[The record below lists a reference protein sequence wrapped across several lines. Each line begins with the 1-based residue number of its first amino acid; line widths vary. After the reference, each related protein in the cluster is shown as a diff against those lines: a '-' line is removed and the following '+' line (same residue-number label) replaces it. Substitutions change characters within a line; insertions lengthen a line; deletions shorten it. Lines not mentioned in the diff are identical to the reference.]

1 MNKIKAKLVKV
12 KKKDDINLLIFKCKD
27 DFIKVITLEINFDI
41 DEVNLFFKPTMVSIS
56 KEICNSSIE
65 NNLKAKVTNIEK
77 GEIFSNI
84 YCEYNNEEI
93 EVIILNKSVD
103 KLNLNINDEV
113 YLMIRASE
121 IGVSVD

>member
-1 MNKIKAKLVKV
+1 MNRIKAKLVEIKN
-12 KKKDDINLLIFKCKD
+12 KDDINLLIFKCKN
-27 DFIKVITLEINFDI
+27 DFIKVITLEINFKI
-41 DEVNLFFKPTMVSIS
+41 DEANLFFKPTMVSIS
-56 KEICNSSIE
+56 KEKCVTSIE
-65 NNLKAKVTNIEK
+65 NNLKAKIKKIEK

-84 YCEYNNEEI
+84 YCEYDNKEI
-93 EVIILNKSVD
+93 EIIVLNESVD

>member
-1 MNKIKAKLVKV
+1 MNKIKAKLIEIKN
-12 KKKDDINLLIFKCKD
+12 KDDINLLIFKCKND
-27 DFIKVITLEINFDI
+27 IIKVVTLEINFDI
-41 DEVNLFFKPTMVSIS
+41 DEANLFFKPTMVSIS
-56 KEICNSSIE
+56 KEKCKTSIE

-84 YCEYNNEEI
+84 YCEYDNKEI
-93 EVIILNKSVD
+93 EVILLNESVD

-113 YLMIRASE
+113 FLMIRASE